1 MDSDDWSSDSDSDS
15 DSDGSDDES
24 DMLKGRAKWLK
35 KTDDTS
41 DIKKR
46 KDEKRAAK
54 VEDGKK
60 KKEKVYK
67 PKRGGVPWIDWL
79 VRDWVTGPGGGQFH
93 NLFARCCKVFMSL

>member
-1 MDSDDWSSDSDSDS
+1 MDSDEWSSDSDSDS
-15 DSDGSDDES
+15 DSSGSEDEG

-60 KKEKVYK
+60 RKEKVSR
-67 PKRGGVPWIDWL
+67 RGFSLGII
-79 VRDWVTGPGGGQFH
+79 TF
-93 NLFARCCKVFMSL
+93 LFFLSFFFFAC

>member
-15 DSDGSDDES
+15 DSDGSDDDG

-60 KKEKVYK
+60 KKDKV
-67 PKRGGVPWIDWL
+67 RRQGREDVVWGGAVGLSVMGCGSIYL
-79 VRDWVTGPGGGQFH
+79 
-93 NLFARCCKVFMSL
+93 

>member
-1 MDSDDWSSDSDSDS
+1 MLVLSPIHPPTQSTGQNLEDMDSDDWSSDSDSDS
-15 DSDGSDDES
+15 DSDGSEDES

-60 KKEKVYK
+60 KKEKV
-67 PKRGGVPWIDWL
+67 G
-79 VRDWVTGPGGGQFH
+79 
-93 NLFARCCKVFMSL
+93 

>member
-1 MDSDDWSSDSDSDS
+1 MNPPQNLEELDSDEWSSDSDSDS
-15 DSDGSDDES
+15 DSEGSEDEG

-54 VEDGKK
+54 IEDGKK
-60 KKEKVYK
+60 RKDKVRAWVGRWMGWAAQSIRAFYVYGR
-67 PKRGGVPWIDWL
+67 RGFG
-79 VRDWVTGPGGGQFH
+79 
-93 NLFARCCKVFMSL
+93 